1 MEWRGVGVS
10 RMTTTEKEI
19 IEEIRKNM
27 ISIAKPYLI
36 DSQADPFIKEAAKT
50 LLIRIENEESWVG
63 KLIIGIMNISHV
75 EGIKAGREQ
84 GEIIG
89 RLLCANENHAIIE
102 KENIDKGRKQRDEE
116 LNAQADKGV
125 EILRY
130 VGCLD
135 EVDNDVAKLAL
146 SVMSREGTLISLAEL
161 TENLQKV
168 KNEFMLQGRKQLA
181 EEILIDSRLNS
192 QINEAGIRLI
202 LKEKLQKDF
211 QRTQP

>member
-89 RLLCANENHAIIE
+89 RLLCANETIDFIYGKTNDEIE
-102 KENIDKGRKQRDEE
+102 IAYLLKMLVEGYQDAKKMVIPIDMEYKR
-116 LNAQADKGV
+116 
-125 EILRY
+125 
-130 VGCLD
+130 
-135 EVDNDVAKLAL
+135 
-146 SVMSREGTLISLAEL
+146 
-161 TENLQKV
+161 
-168 KNEFMLQGRKQLA
+168 
-181 EEILIDSRLNS
+181 
-192 QINEAGIRLI
+192 
-202 LKEKLQKDF
+202 
-211 QRTQP
+211 